1 MAVTTLKRKLRR
13 KRQGQNT
20 RVIKIKQLSAK
31 PVIKNVD
38 IEELKK
44 NFDKSSFQLLKEIRK
59 ASEIVAFFIFPF
71 CPVQPPSGC
80 VFCPHL
86 FQKATKS
93 SLYEIPV
100 AQSHPGSCTDN

>member
-13 KRQGQNT
+13 KRQGQTT

-44 NFDKSSFQLLKEIRK
+44 SF
-59 ASEIVAFFIFPF
+59 
-71 CPVQPPSGC
+71 
-80 VFCPHL
+80 
-86 FQKATKS
+86 TK
-93 SLYEIPV
+93 
-100 AQSHPGSCTDN
+100 

>member
-13 KRQGQNT
+13 KRQGQTT

-44 NFDKSSFQLLKEIRK
+44 NFDK
-59 ASEIVAFFIFPF
+59 
-71 CPVQPPSGC
+71 
-80 VFCPHL
+80 
-86 FQKATKS
+86 
-93 SLYEIPV
+93 
-100 AQSHPGSCTDN
+100 

>member
-13 KRQGQNT
+13 KRQGQTT

-44 NFDKSSFQLLKEIRK
+44 SFEK
-59 ASEIVAFFIFPF
+59 
-71 CPVQPPSGC
+71 
-80 VFCPHL
+80 
-86 FQKATKS
+86 
-93 SLYEIPV
+93 
-100 AQSHPGSCTDN
+100 